1 MYLQALIY
9 VRQYSSDDDSSS
21 DSNNEENTKRG
32 QPEGD
37 ETKGNADDTM
47 NSGENS
53 KQKSLKE
60 PRYYCPYDLN
70 ERDDDQN
77 TPLHVAIH
85 SMKLDCVKLLID
97 SGVSV
102 NRRCDGSTPLVSLT
116 YSSVKIGFF
125 TRGKNLMCFIIYSI

>member
-1 MYLQALIY
+1 MYLEALIY

-60 PRYYCPYDLN
+60 PRYYCGFEFRTDL
-70 ERDDDQN
+70 
-77 TPLHVAIH
+77 VWA
-85 SMKLDCVKLLID
+85 C
-97 SGVSV
+97 
-102 NRRCDGSTPLVSLT
+102 
-116 YSSVKIGFF
+116 
-125 TRGKNLMCFIIYSI
+125 